1 MQGLDAGGWDAT
13 VRRVRALRPA
23 WGPVAMR

>member
-1 MQGLDAGGWDAT
+1 MQGLSAGGLEPTA
-13 VRRVRALRPA
+13 RRVRALRPA